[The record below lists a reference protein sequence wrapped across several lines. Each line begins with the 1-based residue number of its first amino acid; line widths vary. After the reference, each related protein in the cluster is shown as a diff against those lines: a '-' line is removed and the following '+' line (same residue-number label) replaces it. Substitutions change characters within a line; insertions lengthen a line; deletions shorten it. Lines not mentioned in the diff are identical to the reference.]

1 MRLIL
6 VRHGD
11 PNYELDCLTEL
22 GHRQAKVVA
31 ERLMEEGIQKIFC
44 SPQGRAQQTAKP
56 FAELSGL
63 EEIETLDFMREIRFG
78 SLDNLYMAGNPWMC
92 SFELLHEGVNL

>member
-22 GHRQAKVVA
+22 GHKQARIVA
-31 ERLMEEGIQKIFC
+31 ERLLEENIEKIFS
-44 SPQGRAQQTAKP
+44 SPMGRAQQTAQP

-63 EEIETLDFMREIRFG
+63 KTIHTLDFMHEIR
-78 SLDNLYMAGNPWMC
+78 Y
-92 SFELLHEGVNL
+92 

>member
-22 GHRQAKVVA
+22 GHEQAKVVA
-31 ERLMEEGIQKIFC
+31 QRLMEEGIEKIFC
-44 SPQGRAQQTAKP
+44 SPQGRA
-56 FAELSGL
+56 
-63 EEIETLDFMREIRFG
+63 
-78 SLDNLYMAGNPWMC
+78 
-92 SFELLHEGVNL
+92 